1 MAKSVHFPQ
10 YGGVNTEQG
19 LVQDLV
25 DEQIKLFGMDVFYIP
40 RELLVDKALNDVVL
54 SRFKQYYMIEMML
67 INVEG
72 FGGAGAV
79 AMSKFG
85 LALTDEMTFAVS
97 KRRWQSFVSTKINLK
112 VPTRPNE
119 GDLIY
124 VPMTRNTY
132 EIKFVE
138 REVPFYQL
146 GKNYI
151 YSLSCELMQNA
162 NTEFDTGIDELDNL
176 DQESYG
182 FWITL
187 APGGTGSYIEGEQVS
202 QTYAPNNVS
211 APVTITATVADWRP
225 LERRV
230 KLVYLNGEGDIQ
242 SGVPLIGEDSGASW
256 IANTFST
263 LDIDVKNN
271 ENNQNKYY
279 EDAADEI
286 LDFSE
291 GNPFGEYGDMG
302 DQF

>member
-25 DEQIKLFGMDVFYIP
+25 DEQIKLFGMDVFYLP
-40 RELLVDKALNDVVL
+40 RQLLIDRTLNDIVL
-54 SRFKQYYMIEMML
+54 SRFKQHYMIEMML

-72 FGGAGAV
+72 FGGASAV

-85 LALTDEMTFAVS
+85 LALTDEMTLAVS
-97 KRRWQSFVSTKINLK
+97 KRRWQSFVSTKIQLK

-124 VPMTRNTY
+124 VPMTKNTY

-151 YSLSCELMQNA
+151 YSMNCELMQHA
-162 NTEFDTGIDELDNL
+162 NTEFDTGISELDNL

-187 APGGTGSYIEGEQVS
+187 AEGGTGSYIEGEQVS
-202 QTYAPNNVS
+202 QTYTPNNVS
-211 APVTITATVADWRP
+211 APVTINATVADWHP
-225 LERRV
+225 LDRKV
-230 KLVYLNGEGDIQ
+230 KLVYLNGTGDIQ

-256 IANTFST
+256 IPDTFST
-263 LDIDVKNN
+263 LDIDIKNN
-271 ENNQNKYY
+271 DNNQNKYF
-279 EDAADEI
+279 EDYADDI
-286 LDFSE
+286 IDFTE
-291 GNPFGEYGDMG
+291 GNPFGEFGNMG
-302 DQF
+302 DEF

>member
-1 MAKSVHFPQ
+1 MKSVHFPQ
-10 YGGVNTEQG
+10 YGGVNTEQQ

-40 RELLVDKALNDVVL
+40 RELLIDRALNDVIL
-54 SRFKQYYMIEMML
+54 SRFKQHYMIEMML
-67 INVEG
+67 INTEG

-97 KRRWQSFVSTKINLK
+97 KRRWQIFVQTKIRLK
-112 VPTRPNE
+112 VPNRPNE

-182 FWITL
+182 FWVTL
-187 APGGTGSYIEGEQVS
+187 AAGGSGSYIEGEQVT
-202 QTYAPNNVS
+202 QTYSPNEVS
-211 APVTITATVADWRP
+211 APVTITATVADWQP
-225 LERRV
+225 LQRRV

-242 SGVPLIGEDSGASW
+242 TGIPLIGEDSGANW
-256 IANTFST
+256 NPTDLST
-263 LDIDVKNN
+263 LDIDVKNTRN
-271 ENNQNKYY
+271 SENKYY
-279 EDAADEI
+279 EDAGDLI
-286 LDFSE
+286 IDFTE
-291 GNPFGEYGDMG
+291 GNPFGEFGNMEDS
-302 DQF
+302 F